1 MRWIKKGLLF
11 PAPFQPE
18 WAVSHAALPIAESLG
33 GDRWQVFFSARDA
46 RNRSSVG
53 CFELEVC
60 APEQLVRTVEYPV
73 LSPGGLGAFDEAGAT
88 GAWSVTAGVRTCLHS
103 VQQWS
108 DSRSQRPRSL
118 FRRQPLCVGR
128 EWPVADVV
136 HLRDCVE
143 LGEWTP

>member
-53 CFELEVC
+53 CFELEVR

-88 GAWSVTAGVRTCLHS
+88 GAWSVTAGVRTYLYYVGWNVGGAVPFRNAVGLAIRENDAS
-103 VQQWS
+103 VFTRYS
-108 DSRSQRPRSL
+108 SGPI
-118 FRRQPLCVGR
+118 
-128 EWPVADVV
+128 
-136 HLRDCVE
+136 
-143 LGEWTP
+143 